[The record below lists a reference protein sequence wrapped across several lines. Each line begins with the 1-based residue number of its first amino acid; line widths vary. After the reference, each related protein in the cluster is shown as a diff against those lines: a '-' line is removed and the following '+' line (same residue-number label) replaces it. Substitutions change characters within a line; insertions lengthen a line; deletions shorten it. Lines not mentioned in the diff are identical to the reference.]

1 MISLILAAV
10 CLMGIA
16 VLIWLGYRRHWQWT
30 GFPAGREAGG
40 AERPAKTLWDWL
52 QLLVIPLV
60 LAIAAYALNAS
71 QAGRDRAQQERQ
83 ATQERRIASE
93 EARERSLSAYLDRM
107 SDLIVRGNLPDEGIR
122 RWGFASPSD
131 AQTLARTLTLVVLR
145 RLDGDQKAVVVQF
158 LWESGLIK
166 DHRRWKKL
174 HGWPLWPE
182 WNNEFSSRL
191 PAVSL
196 ENADLRGINLSGARL
211 AAFGAPF
218 DESII
223 TDSQGKVLYQV
234 REGIDLTGADLRGAN
249 FSEANLSNASFQEAD
264 LRGAVFDDATM
275 SAAIFDQACLTGA
288 SFRNAILGKQ
298 REAPPASMKFTGGR
312 DVDFRGADLN
322 QVGMQIS
329 RLEDVHLKGASTQEA
344 LLPRYLQ
351 DRGLP
356 PIPHEP
362 PNRCDSPRR
371 RVMR

>member
-1 MISLILAAV
+1 M
-10 CLMGIA
+10 
-16 VLIWLGYRRHWQWT
+16 
-30 GFPAGREAGG
+30 EASG

-71 QAGRDRAQQERQ
+71 QAGRDREQQERQ
-83 ATQERRIASE
+83 AAQDRRVASE

-107 SDLIVRGNLPDEGIR
+107 SDLIVRGSLPDAGVR
-122 RWGFASPSD
+122 YWGLASPSD

-158 LWESGLIK
+158 LWEAGLIK
-166 DHRRWKKL
+166 DRRRWKKL
-174 HGWPLWPE
+174 NEWPLWPE
-182 WNNEFSSRL
+182 WNNEYPSRL
-191 PAVSL
+191 PIVSL
-196 ENADLRGINLSGARL
+196 ENADLRGIDLSGSLL

-218 DESII
+218 DEATVS
-223 TDSQGKVLYQV
+223 DSRGKVLYQI
-234 REGIDLTGADLRGAN
+234 REGVDLTGADLRGAD

-264 LRGAVFDDATM
+264 LRGAVFDGATM
-275 SAAIFDQACLTGA
+275 SAAIFDQACLTRA

-329 RLEDVHLKGASTQEA
+329 RLEDIHLKGASRQEA
-344 LLPRYLQ
+344 LSRTRFHG
-351 DRGLP
+351 DFFSWF
-356 PIPHEP
+356 PIFSV
-362 PNRCDSPRR
+362 DSS
-371 RVMR
+371 VDSLGNV

>member
-1 MISLILAAV
+1 VISLILAAV
-10 CLMGIA
+10 CLAGIA

-40 AERPAKTLWDWL
+40 AERPARTLWDWL

-83 ATQERRIASE
+83 AAQERRIASE

-107 SDLIVRGNLPDEGIR
+107 SDLIVRGNLPHEGIR

-174 HGWPLWPE
+174 HEWPLWPE

-196 ENADLRGINLSGARL
+196 ENADLRGIDLSGSLL

-218 DESII
+218 DESIV

-234 REGIDLTGADLRGAN
+234 REGIDLTGADLRGAD

-312 DVDFRGADLN
+312 DVDFRGANLN

-329 RLEDVHLKGASTQEA
+329 RLEDVHLKGASRQEA

-351 DRGLP
+351 DRDLL

-362 PNRCDSPRR
+362 PNRCDSPRK